1 MKIEKIWDLPT
12 RLFHWSFAAAFLTAF
27 AASTREWFLDYHVLA
42 GAAALALA
50 AFRVV
55 WGFSGNRN
63 ARFSGFV
70 RGWAEI
76 RHFLSGLMRLN
87 PARYPGHN
95 PARYPGHNPARYPG
109 HNPAVGWAVI
119 VMLSLTAVLGV
130 TGVIVYSGEEMKGPL
145 IGVFSFESAE
155 LAGVMHSIAAY
166 SFLALAAVHVAAALL
181 HDIIW
186 KEGLILS
193 MLTGKKTV
201 EGSLEAVAER
211 PLLKKTAFALLAV
224 VTAGAV
230 LVVLPGERQA
240 SGHAPALVE
249 SEGGLRALERNMAY
263 EEECGSCHN
272 AFSPTLLPARSWE
285 KVMAGL
291 GEHFGDDASLPEET
305 SSEILKW
312 LAASSA
318 ERALSEPSKKIIGSI
333 GNAAPLRITETAY
346 WKEKHLDIGS
356 EVYTRKAVSS
366 RTNCAAC
373 HPGAPLG
380 SFEDRDISVPRG

>member
-1 MKIEKIWDLPT
+1 MKTEKIWDLPT
-12 RLFHWSFAAAFLTAF
+12 RLFHWSFAAALIAAF

-42 GAAALALA
+42 GAAALGLA
-50 AFRVV
+50 VFRVF

-76 RHFLSGLMRLN
+76 KGFLSGLMRL
-87 PARYPGHN
+87 
-95 PARYPGHNPARYPG
+95 NPARYPG

-119 VMLSLTAVLGV
+119 VMLSLMAVLGI
-130 TGVIVYSGEEMKGPL
+130 TGIIVYSGEEMKGPL
-145 IGVFSFESAE
+145 VGVFSFETAGI
-155 LAGVMHSIAAY
+155 AGVIHFIAAY
-166 SFLALAAVHVAAALL
+166 SFLALAAVHVIAALL

-201 EGSLEAVAER
+201 EGRLEAVAER
-211 PLLKKTAFALLAV
+211 PLLKKTAFALLAAV
-224 VTAGAV
+224 AAGAILV
-230 LVVLPGERQA
+230 LIPGERQA
-240 SGHAPALVE
+240 SGHTPALVE
-249 SEGGLRALERNMAY
+249 SEGGPRALERNMVY

-272 AFSPTLLPARSWE
+272 AFSPTLLPARSWK

-291 GEHFGDDASLPEET
+291 GEHFGEDASLPEET

-318 ERALSEPSKKIIGSI
+318 ERAFSEPSKKIISSI
-333 GNAAPLRITETAY
+333 GDAAPLRITETTY
-346 WKEKHLDIGS
+346 WKEKHSEIGS
-356 EVYTRKAVSS
+356 EVYSRKAVSS

>member
-1 MKIEKIWDLPT
+1 MKENIWDVPT
-12 RLFHWSFAAAFLTAF
+12 RLFHWSFAAAFIAAF
-27 AASTREWFLDYHVLA
+27 AASAREWFLDYHLLA
-42 GAAALALA
+42 GAAASALA
-50 AFRVV
+50 VFRVV

-76 RHFLSGLMRLN
+76 KGFMSGLMRLS
-87 PARYPGHN
+87 PD
-95 PARYPGHNPARYPG
+95 RYPG
-109 HNPAVGWAVI
+109 HNPAVGLVI
-119 VMLSLTAVLGV
+119 IIMLSLTAVLGL
-130 TGVIVYSGEEMKGPL
+130 TGIIVYSGEEMKGPL
-145 IGVFSFESAE
+145 VGFFSFETAE
-155 LAGVMHSIAAY
+155 IAGAIHFIAAY
-166 SFLALAAVHVAAALL
+166 SFLALAAIHVAAALL

-201 EGSLEAVAER
+201 EGRPEAVAER
-211 PLLKKTAFALLAV
+211 PLLRKTAFVLLASLMAGALLV
-224 VTAGAV
+224 II
-230 LVVLPGERQA
+230 PGERQA
-240 SGHAPALVE
+240 SGHTPALVE
-249 SEGGLRALERNMAY
+249 SEGGPRALERNMVY

-272 AFSPTLLPARSWE
+272 AFSPTLLPARSWV

-291 GEHFGDDASLPEET
+291 EEHFGDDASLPEAT

-312 LAASSA
+312 LADSSA
-318 ERALSEPSKKIIGSI
+318 ERAFSEPSKKIISSI

-346 WKEKHLDIGS
+346 WKDKHSGIDS
-356 EVYTRKAVSS
+356 QVYSRKAVSS